1 MSWLQ
6 TLAEMKAS
14 AAVTGLVFGLPV
26 GLWLLGG
33 ASVPS
38 TELAAEKGPRVVHM
52 ALPMPAPP
60 PPPAEVALSQPVIES
75 EEPVESTEPKP
86 AVPEQPTQDI
96 LATERRTQPDRA
108 PEVVARS
115 ETKDGR
121 KRRRSARKC
130 EDDSPSI
137 STLPDGTIE
146 VERDLVQFYA
156 RHLKALDG
164 LGYSVSHKNESGKAV
179 GLRVGGFRCNN
190 VAVQAGL
197 KNGDVISA
205 VNGKPVK
212 SLVGAVWLYT
222 RLHGKDEITL
232 TVARRGETV
241 SLKYKLV

>member
-14 AAVTGLVFGLPV
+14 AAATGLVFGLPV

-33 ASVPS
+33 ASIPT
-38 TELAAEKGPRVVHM
+38 TELAAERAPRVVHM

-60 PPPAEVALSQPVIES
+60 PPEPEAAVTDPVVEAEELVEPSES
-75 EEPVESTEPKP
+75 RP
-86 AVPEQPTQDI
+86 AVPTKVAEDLP
-96 LATERRTQPDRA
+96 AAERRTRPDRA
-108 PEVVARS
+108 PEVVSRPERESA
-115 ETKDGR
+115 R
-121 KRRRSARKC
+121 KRRRSTRKC

-146 VERDLVQFYA
+146 VERDLVRFYA

-164 LGYSVSHKNESGKAV
+164 LGYTVSHKDAAGKAV

-205 VNGKPVK
+205 VNGKPVR

-222 RLHGKDEITL
+222 RLHGKDDITL
-232 TVARRGETV
+232 TVARRGETL
-241 SLKYKLV
+241 SLRYKLV